1 MMESGGM
8 AMTTVTIDVNELP
21 TRYAEAVSRAERG
34 EDVLVT
40 ASGQRPFRLVPVPTC
55 PTRPRILG
63 MHPGSMSMPPDFDE
77 PLPDDFWLGQS

>member
-1 MMESGGM
+1 M

-40 ASGQRPFRLVPVPTC
+40 ASGQRPFRLVPVPVC
-55 PTRPRILG
+55 ASHPRILG
-63 MHPGSMSMPPDFDE
+63 MHPGSMVMAPDFDE
-77 PLPDDFWLGQS
+77 PLPDEFWLGQS